1 MFQSFFGGEGGP
13 GFQSQ
18 TYRNGNTTFTF
29 SSNMGGRMNQG
40 MPPEIFQQF
49 FGGQDIN
56 MGGMF
61 QRRFKREPQQF
72 EIKCSLNM
80 AYKGFTKTIKISRKR
95 FDEDSGNIIKTQ
107 KVIPLNIPKG
117 IDDNRRIILEQEG
130 DSLGPNEIPSD
141 IIINIRIMPHLEYV
155 RSGNDLIY
163 TKDISLKESLVGM
176 NFEIEHLDDRKIPI
190 KLDNIITPNYEKIL
204 LQDGMPSFQNSER
217 GNLIIKFKINYP
229 TSLSNNQIEELR
241 KIL

>member
-1 MFQSFFGGEGGP
+1 MGKDFYGILNINKNASESEIKKAYKKLAIKWHPDKNPNNKEEAEKHFKEVSEAYQVLSDPEKRKIYDQFGEEGLSGGGMNADFNPFDMFQSFFGGEGGP

-49 FGGQDIN
+49 FGGQDMN

-107 KVIPLNIPKG
+107 KVIPLNIPK
-117 IDDNRRIILEQEG
+117 
-130 DSLGPNEIPSD
+130 
-141 IIINIRIMPHLEYV
+141 
-155 RSGNDLIY
+155 
-163 TKDISLKESLVGM
+163 
-176 NFEIEHLDDRKIPI
+176 
-190 KLDNIITPNYEKIL
+190 
-204 LQDGMPSFQNSER
+204 
-217 GNLIIKFKINYP
+217 
-229 TSLSNNQIEELR
+229 
-241 KIL
+241 